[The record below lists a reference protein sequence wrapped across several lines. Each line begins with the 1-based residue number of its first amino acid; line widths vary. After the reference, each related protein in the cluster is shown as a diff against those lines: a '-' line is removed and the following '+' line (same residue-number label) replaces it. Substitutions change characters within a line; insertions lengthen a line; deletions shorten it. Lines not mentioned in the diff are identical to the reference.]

1 MSTLADEIWSNVT
14 LYLMM
19 EQENNISSPLVS
31 RDGDFYYSAMQKWV
45 RRKAKSIFRGL
56 DWINREDEIKNS
68 AK

>member
-31 RDGDFYYSAMQKWV
+31 RDGDFYYSAIQK
-45 RRKAKSIFRGL
+45 
-56 DWINREDEIKNS
+56 
-68 AK
+68 